1 MKEKALF
8 AIIIKGDSGIE
19 TTLILKTWRDV
30 LSAVTNLQSD
40 CPNIWS
46 DAFCVSIYS
55 LDGVSNETLKLFGIK
70 EV

>member
-1 MKEKALF
+1 MKKKALF

-19 TTLILKTWRDV
+19 TTLIRKTWRGA
-30 LSAVTNLQSD
+30 LSAVTKLQSD

-55 LDGVSNETLKLFGIK
+55 LDDEPNETLELFGIK